1 MSFDGELNRIDDR
14 LAYGAIDP
22 LPDAFCKRFRFE
34 HLEEAE
40 RVVEVVANELGFPKP
55 GPREWRSE
63 YGGFSARRVWAHPE
77 PAYRLF
83 AYCVPILDRA
93 LGGAFSLEHVGS
105 DVAATLDRFDLYDLI
120 LLRDDLQIGDRHF
133 TSPPARLRDTETAI
147 RNEIATILR
156 ERLLRAVK
164 SRPPPRRKGTGESPS
179 RDRDEDRQRRQSAG
193 KLGR

>member
-93 LGGAFSLEHVGS
+93 LGPGFGNPSSFATTSTTDSPTERSTHCPTRSASGS
-105 DVAATLDRFDLYDLI
+105 GSSI
-120 LLRDDLQIGDRHF
+120 
-133 TSPPARLRDTETAI
+133 
-147 RNEIATILR
+147 
-156 ERLLRAVK
+156 
-164 SRPPPRRKGTGESPS
+164 
-179 RDRDEDRQRRQSAG
+179 
-193 KLGR
+193 